1 MPRVQPRGALGGAA
15 AHSRHVKV
23 MKLLEWQAVEDL
35 KSRLGA
41 LYLGDRD
48 GPAELHHWDS
58 VRRTDW
64 R

>member
-1 MPRVQPRGALGGAA
+1 
-15 AHSRHVKV
+15 